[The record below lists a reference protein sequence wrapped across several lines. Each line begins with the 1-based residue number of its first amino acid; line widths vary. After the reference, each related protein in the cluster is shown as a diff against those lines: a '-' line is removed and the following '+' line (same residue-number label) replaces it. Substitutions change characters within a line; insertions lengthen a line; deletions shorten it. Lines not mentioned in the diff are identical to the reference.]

1 MLAQTMDSTVI
12 VFSKTEKG
20 RDEMA
25 KRSHGLNPAQRRI
38 LILIDGSK
46 TSQALAEMNPAL
58 AESGQFDEILA
69 FLREQG
75 FITAAGGEKQSQA
88 VAPAVSANRVP
99 AAAAGVAPEVV
110 ADAVVAEDFAALREV
125 KDFMTTT
132 AQTYLGLLSAPLIQR
147 IEQART
153 ASQLKSVVGQW
164 NMALRDSA
172 QGRRFADSY
181 LEQVRSALA
190 GGAMPTVEMN
200 A

>member
-1 MLAQTMDSTVI
+1 MPEAVILPSGQETMNSTGI
-12 VFSKTEKG
+12 IFSKTDKG
-20 RDEMA
+20 REEMA
-25 KRSHGLNPAQRRI
+25 QRSHGLNPAQRRI

-46 TSQALAEMNPAL
+46 TANALAAMNPAL
-58 AESGQFDEILA
+58 TASGQFDDILA
-69 FLREQG
+69 LLLEQG
-75 FITAAGGEKQSQA
+75 FIASAGGERP
-88 VAPAVSANRVP
+88 APAAIQQEAP
-99 AAAAGVAPEVV
+99 AAADD
-110 ADAVVAEDFAALREV
+110 ADDAAAIREV

-132 AQTYLGLLSAPLIQR
+132 AHTYLGLLSAPLIQR

-172 QGRRFADSY
+172 QGKRFADTY

-190 GGAMPTVEMN
+190 GGAMPVAEII

>member
-1 MLAQTMDSTVI
+1 MLASTIESTDI

-20 RDEMA
+20 REEMA

-46 TSQALAEMNPAL
+46 TVNALAEMNA
-58 AESGQFDEILA
+58 AMTASGQFEEILV
-69 FLREQG
+69 FLAEQG
-75 FITAAGGEKQSQA
+75 FIVVAASESESPAAPPAVTARDKPA
-88 VAPAVSANRVP
+88 VAEEM
-99 AAAAGVAPEVV
+99 VAEKSGRL
-110 ADAVVAEDFAALREV
+110 DAVENLAALREV

-153 ASQLKSVVGQW
+153 SSQLMSLVGQW

-172 QGRRFADSY
+172 QGRRFADAY
-181 LEQVRSALA
+181 LEQVRTALA
-190 GGAMPTVEMN
+190 GGVAP
-200 A
+200 ALASGG